1 MLWYQCLCAA
11 LRVHLLWIKVMVLR
25 IYDHLQG
32 PNTFI
37 TCWAICMKLKM
48 LILITLVCWGL
59 HRNLAFRMPNE
70 IHRIW
75 LFCLFVFSRIH
86 SYGNVIITGEGL
98 QILTYT
104 RHWWPLSSEGYLACQ
119 TYSDTGIRSSPRT
132 SDASSHLFP
141 STCSEV
147 VTTCSN
153 DLRLSRPGIEPR
165 SPACEANALQLSQR
179 GGSAYLI
186 TNIQLLYT
194 GIKCKFHF
202 TWV

>member
-1 MLWYQCLCAA
+1 MRSIEGSLTVNQGNGSPYIWSSARTQYIHNLLSDLHETENAYFDNVGLLGPSSKPCLPNAERDSQN
-11 LRVHLLWIKVMVLR
+11 LIVL
-25 IYDHLQG
+25 
-32 PNTFI
+32 
-37 TCWAICMKLKM
+37 C
-48 LILITLVCWGL
+48 
-59 HRNLAFRMPNE
+59 
-70 IHRIW
+70 
-75 LFCLFVFSRIH
+75 VFSRIQ
-86 SYGNVIITGEGL
+86 SYGNATITGEGL

-132 SDASSHLFP
+132 SDASSHQFP
-141 STCSEV
+141 SACSEV

-194 GIKCKFHF
+194 SNKCKFHF